1 MKNSKKQKQ
10 KTYILLGGKMKKL
23 FSFIGLATISILSFI
38 ISEKTT
44 LAVKEV
50 DNIMAQIKQNM
61 AKYKTEPENAIIK
74 DNTIIPG
81 INGKTVNINKSY
93 KNMKKINMYN
103 DKYFIYEEQSPEIT
117 IKEQYDKY
125 IISGNPKKNTVSIIF
140 TVKNNDKIDEIINI
154 LKKTKTNATFFIDK
168 NWLEKNNDKMI
179 QLINQGNTI
188 GNLSNNLDYTNEEYV
203 RMNRIIKKIGQQKT
217 NYCYAEKE
225 NEKNIQECK
234 KQRNYTIMPNII
246 ITTNPMKTIKHKI
259 KPGTIISMP
268 VNETTTQ
275 ELELIIEYINK
286 KGYIIENIE
295 NHISE
300 TIQKNNN

>member
-154 LKKTKTNATFFIDK
+154 LKKTNTNATFFIDK

-188 GNLSNNLDYTNEEYV
+188 GNLSNNLDYTNDEYI

>member
-188 GNLSNNLDYTNEEYV
+188 GNLSNNLDYTNDEYI

>member
-23 FSFIGLATISILSFI
+23 FSFIGLATISILSII

-154 LKKTKTNATFFIDK
+154 LKKTNTNATFFIDK

-188 GNLSNNLDYTNEEYV
+188 GNLSNNLDYTNDEYI